1 MPFQLGCVYCAGV
14 ILPAGQ
20 LDLNQCFSAKST
32 SITPNKYHV
41 VSHQGVSDAFL
52 MVQVNLVPVV
62 ESQSPRQRISNLNRK
77 FFFANPE
84 SFAGWLPG
92 CPEYLEIIC
101 IIRKTSRW
109 SWE

>member
-62 ESQSPRQRISNLNRK
+62 ESQSPRQRISNVDRMFFCKSGK
-77 FFFANPE
+77 FLL
-84 SFAGWLPG
+84 AGSLG
-92 CPEYLEIIC
+92 VRHI
-101 IIRKTSRW
+101 
-109 SWE
+109 

>member
-41 VSHQGVSDAFL
+41 VSHHGLSDAFH
-52 MVQVNLVPVV
+52 MVQVYLVPF
-62 ESQSPRQRISNLNRK
+62 ESQRPRQRISNVDRM
-77 FFFANPE
+77 FF
-84 SFAGWLPG
+84 L
-92 CPEYLEIIC
+92 
-101 IIRKTSRW
+101 
-109 SWE
+109 

>member
-20 LDLNQCFSAKST
+20 LDQCFSAKST

-41 VSHQGVSDAFL
+41 VSHQGVSDAFH
-52 MVQVNLVPVV
+52 MVQVYLFPVV
-62 ESQSPRQRISNLNRK
+62 ESQSPRQRISNVDRN
-77 FFFANPE
+77 FFANPE
-84 SFAGWLPG
+84 SFAGWLAG
-92 CPEYLEIIC
+92 CSEYLEIIC